1 MLVTCE
7 KCKSKFNLDKSLVK
21 ETGSKVRCSQCRH
34 VFTVFPQAS
43 DQAGEADPVIEEQP
57 AAVSSEGV
65 EEPLDFDLFGSED
78 EQEDEDLSLEDFGL
92 MDDDASGS
100 NQAASEQSIPEDE
113 ITPEDLGFGEGTGSE
128 EMVLEG
134 REQPDQAV
142 VEDAPSEEEGDHA
155 AQQEGTEDEISLEGL
170 TLEEEPAA
178 TESGEE
184 VKAEGSKDTG
194 EEDLS
199 LEGLSLQEEPVVEE
213 ALDAEQPAQEQQDDD
228 GLDFDDLGLEADLSE
243 EQEDATP
250 PADEPAAQADEE
262 PQLSMPDGVPVASVE
277 DTDEPPSHEDGM
289 EDMPAPEVVEQA
301 GAKRGISM
309 PLLISLVVVLLGG
322 GAYAAFTYLNGGVKL
337 PFLESLAGPGKTE
350 ALDPGNL
357 HITLLEDGITGG
369 FVDNKAAGRLFVIK
383 GELKNTYAE
392 PRNFIRM
399 KGVLYFKDGKVA
411 KDQIVYC
418 GNVLSDGELQSLGK
432 EAIRKKLNN
441 RFGNNKSNFRVP
453 TGKSVPF
460 MVVFSDLP
468 EDLGEFSVEVV
479 DSMPG

>member
-7 KCKSKFNLDKSLVK
+7 ACESKFNLDDSLVK

-34 VFTVFPQAS
+34 VFTVFPQAP
-43 DQAGEADPVIEEQP
+43 DQAVETVPPIEQQP
-57 AAVSSEGV
+57 AAESSEGV

-100 NQAASEQSIPEDE
+100 VQAAPEE
-113 ITPEDLGFGEGTGSE
+113 SVAEEVITPEDLGFGEDVGAEERVSE
-128 EMVLEG
+128 PV
-134 REQPDQAV
+134 EQPDGTAA
-142 VEDAPSEEEGDHA
+142 EEIPSEEAGG
-155 AQQEGTEDEISLEGL
+155 QGVPQEESEDEISLEGL
-170 TLEEEPAA
+170 TLEEESDEAA
-178 TESGEE
+178 QAQGPSD
-184 VKAEGSKDTG
+184 AEQ
-194 EEDLS
+194 DLS
-199 LEGLSLQEEPVVEE
+199 LEGLSLEEEPVVEE
-213 ALDAEQPAQEQQDDD
+213 ALDTEQPAAQEQQDDE
-228 GLDFDDLGLEADLSE
+228 LDFDDLELEADLSE
-243 EQEDATP
+243 EKDVAP
-250 PADEPAAQADEE
+250 PDTGSTQADEAD
-262 PQLSMPDGVPVASVE
+262 QLSLPDGVPVASVE
-277 DTDEPPSHEDGM
+277 DADEASAHDEGLEEMPP
-289 EDMPAPEVVEQA
+289 AEVVEQA
-301 GAKRGISM
+301 AAKKRMSM
-309 PLLISLVVVLLGG
+309 PLLISLVVVFLGG
-322 GAYAAFTYLNGGVKL
+322 GAYAAFTYLNGGVKV
-337 PFLESLAGPGKTE
+337 PFLESLAGPAKTE

-383 GELKNTYAE
+383 GELKNTYTG

-418 GNVLSDGELQSLGK
+418 GNVLSEAELQSLGK

-441 RFGNNKSNFRVP
+441 RFGNNKSNFRIP